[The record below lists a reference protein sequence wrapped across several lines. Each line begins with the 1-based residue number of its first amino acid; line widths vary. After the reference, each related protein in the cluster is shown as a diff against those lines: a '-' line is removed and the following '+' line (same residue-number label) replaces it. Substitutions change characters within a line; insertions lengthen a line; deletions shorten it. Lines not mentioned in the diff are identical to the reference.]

1 MIMLANKELRQK
13 ARSCGVPLW
22 MLAVELGISEPTMT
36 RRLRQE
42 LSVRDKEKL
51 LAMVADIARRK
62 EAEENEQN
70 AEH

>member
-1 MIMLANKELRQK
+1 MLANNELRQK
-13 ARSCGVPLW
+13 ARSYGVPLW

-42 LSVRDKEKL
+42 LPVKEKAKM
-51 LAMVADIARRK
+51 LAIVENLARRK

>member
-1 MIMLANKELRQK
+1 MLANNELRQK
-13 ARSCGVPLW
+13 ARSYGVPLW

-42 LSVRDKEKL
+42 LPVKEKAKM
-51 LAMVADIARRK
+51 LAIVEDLARRK